1 MAATRVGVL
10 LGGRSGEREISL
22 VTGGKVAEALRD
34 RGFTVVTYDID
45 SSALCSLL
53 ADPPDCAFV
62 ALHGRWGEDGCIQG
76 LLEVGGIPYVG
87 SGVLASALAMSK
99 VHSKRLF
106 QDAAIPSP
114 EWFVCRDGECA
125 DDILG
130 RMQPPF
136 VTKPAEEGSAL
147 GVSIVRTREEVGA
160 ALEHASG
167 FAGEVIVERFIEG
180 IELTVAVLGNDPPEA
195 LPVIEIVPAG
205 DWYDFEAKYTP
216 GMSEHVIPARV
227 PAQQLEEAARLGV
240 AAHGALGCRD
250 LSRVDMIADASGRL
264 WVLEVNTIPGLT
276 PTSLF
281 PDAARAAGIAFD
293 ELCDRLVRMALERRE
308 KPGA

>member
-34 RGFTVVTYDID
+34 RGFTVTTYDIH

-53 ADPPDCAFV
+53 EAPPDCVFV

-106 QDAAIPSP
+106 QDAGIPSP
-114 EWFVCRDGECA
+114 EWFVCHDGECA
-125 DDILG
+125 DDILE

-136 VTKPAEEGSAL
+136 VAKPAEEGSAL
-147 GVSIVRTREEVGA
+147 GVSIVRGTDEVGP
-160 ALEHASG
+160 ALELAAG
-167 FAGEVIVERFIEG
+167 FAGEVMVERFVDG

-205 DWYDFEAKYTP
+205 EWYDFEAKYTP

-227 PAQQLEEAARLGV
+227 PAPQLEEAARLGI
-240 AAHGALGCRD
+240 AAHEALGCRD
-250 LSRVDMIADASGRL
+250 MSRVDMIADAAGRL

-281 PDAARAAGIAFD
+281 PDAARAAGIAFE
-293 ELCDRLVRMALERRE
+293 ELCERLVRMALERRGQ
-308 KPGA
+308 PGA

>member
-22 VTGGKVAEALRD
+22 VTGGKVAEALRA
-34 RGFTVVTYDID
+34 RGFTVTTYDID
-45 SSALCSLL
+45 STSLCSLL
-53 ADPPDCAFV
+53 ENTPDCVFV

-76 LLEVGGIPYVG
+76 LLEVAGIPYAG

-99 VHSKRLF
+99 VHTKRLF
-106 QDAAIPSP
+106 EDAGIPSP

-125 DDILG
+125 DDVLG

-136 VTKPAEEGSAL
+136 VVKPAEEGSAL
-147 GVSIVRTREEVGA
+147 GVSIVRATDEVAA
-160 ALEHASG
+160 ALEHAAG
-167 FAGEVIVERFIEG
+167 FAGEVIVERFVEG
-180 IELTVAVLGNDPPEA
+180 IELTVAVLGNGPAEA
-195 LPVIEIVPAG
+195 LPVIEIVPAN

-227 PAQQLEEAARLGV
+227 PAEQLEEAARLGV
-240 AAHGALGCRD
+240 AAHDALGCRD
-250 LSRVDMIADASGRL
+250 LSRVDMIADPSGGL

-293 ELCDRLVRMALERRE
+293 ELCERLVRMALERRE
-308 KPGA
+308 QAGS